1 MSVQEAID
9 RAVPM
14 ILFPVFVDQPFNA
27 KLMERKEVG
36 KSLNLNSFT
45 AELLLA
51 TIEEV
56 LQPKYKRNI
65 KRLREVVYDQPMTS
79 REKVVWWLDH
89 ILRHKNL
96 DHLKYSGRKVPLHQ
110 KYLIDIFAFTM
121 ILAAVAWGLTRFII
135 NKKKLKIQAEKKMT
149 MKKSL

>member
-27 KLMERKEVG
+27 KLMERKGVG
-36 KSLNLNSFT
+36 KSLNLNSIT
-45 AELLLA
+45 EELLMA

-65 KRLREVVYDQPMTS
+65 EHLREVVYDQPMTS

-96 DHLKYSGRKVPLHQ
+96 DHLKYSGRKVPFHQ
-110 KYLIDIFAFTM
+110 KYLIDIFAFVT
-121 ILAAVAWGLTRFII
+121 ILAAVAWILNRVIRSKKNLKTRT
-135 NKKKLKIQAEKKMT
+135 EMKMT
-149 MKKSL
+149 IKKSL